1 VRRLIQYIP
10 ERQVMLI
17 TGHKTRSILE
27 RYHIITE
34 RDLLE
39 VWRNF
44 GGDGKASAETL
55 KMTLPMS
62 PQPIEKGGGSVWES
76 NPPSRV
82 LAPITGF
89 EVQAAHQHRYASAE
103 ENQKLTYRMVVF
115 RKSFFVRAMSAF
127 LGSKPCLGLG
137 HSLTNILSVRDPVAI
152 INRIG
157 LVACDLLGGLSRHSG
172 SIHSPQRFP
181 SR

>member
-1 VRRLIQYIP
+1 
-10 ERQVMLI
+10 MLI

-44 GGDGKASAETL
+44 GEDEGASDETSETASL
-55 KMTLPMS
+55 LS
-62 PQPIEKGGGSVWES
+62 SQPIEKVGGSVWES

-89 EVQAAHQHRYASAE
+89 EVQAAHQHRYASE
-103 ENQKLTYRMVVF
+103 E
-115 RKSFFVRAMSAF
+115 
-127 LGSKPCLGLG
+127 
-137 HSLTNILSVRDPVAI
+137 
-152 INRIG
+152 
-157 LVACDLLGGLSRHSG
+157 
-172 SIHSPQRFP
+172 
-181 SR
+181 